1 MTKISLLTIAA
12 ASLLAACG
20 TGDYSKTQSGLTWKI
35 VEKGSGPQV
44 KRGEFLKVQFTQTV
58 NDSVLQTSVGSVP
71 AYARVDSVGPVYN
84 PAEIFD
90 QLHKG
95 DSVVIIQEVDTLLKK
110 SPMLPPFMKK
120 GDKMRLGIRVL
131 DILKDETA
139 VQANQAEEIK
149 VQEGR
154 DLALVEAYLKKNN
167 IKAEKVGGGVYV
179 LVNEPGTGPLADSG
193 KFVSV
198 KYRGKLLE
206 TGKEFETN
214 MEEGRDPYSF
224 PLGMGQVIPGWD
236 QGLKKFGKGG
246 KGVLYIPGFLAYG
259 MRPGP
264 GGKTHEALEFEVELV
279 NIADSAPAPKQNPL
293 MPPATT
299 QPAH

>member
-44 KRGEFLKVQFTQTV
+44 KRGEFLKVQFTQMV

-84 PAEIFD
+84 PAEVFD

-131 DILKDETA
+131 DVLKDEAA

-149 VQEGR
+149 VQEGK
-154 DLALVEAYLKKNN
+154 DLVLVEAYLQKNN

-179 LVNEPGTGPLADSG
+179 VVNDPGTGPLADSG

-198 KYRGKLLE
+198 RYRGKLLE

-214 MEEGRDPYSF
+214 MEEGKDPFSF

-264 GGKTHEALEFEVELV
+264 GGKAHEALEFEVELV

-293 MPPATT
+293 IPPAAT
-299 QPAH
+299 QPGH